1 MSLPPAEAAPN
12 TSVDPSNKPTSA
24 AVFSERYLTTTQ
36 EHFNNTFAVNAV
48 GPYWLSASFLPLLEA
63 WKSTPGG
70 SKFAPQI
77 VMTSSMNGWT
87 KDLSTAG
94 LSVPYAMSKSAIGH
108 FTSSLAHDLLPLG
121 IRVNGIAPGL
131 FITEMTAPGTIDS
144 AGISHLESK
153 ETGLI
158 PLDKMPL
165 FEIPC
170 RQARNTG
177 VPLLGGTNRDMG
189 SLALFLTANWY
200 VNGETVLIDGG
211 VSFPLLHQLNF
222 RPNLFSDSFETPIVV
237 LKKFGND
244 MTINSVQKSGA
255 WG

>member
-1 MSLPPAEAAPN
+1 
-12 TSVDPSNKPTSA
+12 
-24 AVFSERYLTTTQ
+24 
-36 EHFNNTFAVNAV
+36 
-48 GPYWLSASFLPLLEA
+48 
-63 WKSTPGG
+63 
-70 SKFAPQI
+70 
-77 VMTSSMNGWT
+77 MTSSMNGWT